1 MSLLSPVLD
10 QRTHPNL
17 PSVQATLNYLLPMA
31 EKPVNYTY
39 DPPEGIPR
47 NSGTSVGYTVPIYNA
62 REIAADLSVDR
73 EGFALLDQHTA
84 VQDFYDDDEVRRV
97 YYPEAEQ
104 WLKAVTGATRVVIF
118 DHVVRN
124 AQRARTRVAK
134 LSQPG
139 LNDIKEPARRVHNDF
154 TANSGY
160 TRGRLVLNQIGE
172 KDPEALLRQRFSIIN
187 IWRAIANPIQE
198 SPLALSDARSIA
210 PTDWVASDLVYRD
223 RVGETYSITYNP
235 SHQWFYF
242 PKMHRDEA
250 LLIKCFDSD
259 ETGLARFSAHTA
271 FDDPTSPTDA
281 PPRESI
287 ELRTLVFY
295 ES

>member
-10 QRTHPNL
+10 PLTRPNL

-39 DPPEGIPR
+39 DPPEGFSR
-47 NSGTSVGYTVPIYNA
+47 NSGTSVGYEVPIYNA
-62 REIAADLSVDR
+62 RSIAADLSVDR

-104 WLKAVTGATRVVIF
+104 WLKKVTGATRVVVF

-124 AQRARTRVAK
+124 AQR
-134 LSQPG
+134 SGQ
-139 LNDIKEPARRVHNDF
+139 NDIREPARRVHNDF

-160 TRGRLVLNQIGE
+160 TRGRRVLGEIGE
-172 KDPEALLRQRFSIIN
+172 NDPDALLRQRFSIIN

-210 PTDWVASDLVYRD
+210 PGDWVASDLVYRD

-242 PKMHRDEA
+242 PQMHRDEA

-259 ETGLARFSAHTA
+259 ESGLARFSAHTS
-271 FDDPTSPTDA
+271 FDDPTSPADA

-287 ELRTLVFY
+287 ELRIFVFY
-295 ES
+295 EA

>member
-10 QRTHPNL
+10 PLTRPNL
-17 PSVQATLNYLLPMA
+17 PSVQATLHYLLPMP

-39 DPPEGIPR
+39 DPPEGVPR
-47 NSGTSVGYTVPIYNA
+47 NSGTSVPYEVPIYNA
-62 REIAADLSVDR
+62 RSIAADLSVDR

-84 VQDFYDDDEVRRV
+84 VKDFYDDEEVRRV

-104 WLKAVTGATRVVIF
+104 WLKEVTGAARVVIF

-124 AQRARTRVAK
+124 AQR
-134 LSQPG
+134 SQPG
-139 LNDIKEPARRVHNDF
+139 QNDIREPARRIHNDF

-160 TRGRLVLNQIGE
+160 TRARLVLNQIGE

-187 IWRAIANPIQE
+187 IWRAITNPIQE
-198 SPLALSDARSIA
+198 SPLALSDARTIA

-242 PKMHRDEA
+242 PQMHRDEA

-259 ETGLARFSAHTA
+259 ETDIARFSAHTS
-271 FDDPTSPTDA
+271 FDDPTSPVNA

-287 ELRTLVFY
+287 ELRTFVFY
-295 ES
+295 DA

>member
-10 QRTHPNL
+10 PITRPNL
-17 PSVQATLNYLLPMA
+17 PSVQALLYYLLPTA

-39 DPPEGIPR
+39 DPPEGVPR
-47 NSGTSVGYTVPIYNA
+47 NSGTSVAYEVPIYNA
-62 REIAADLSVDR
+62 RSIAADLSVDR

-84 VQDFYDDDEVRRV
+84 VKDFYDDDEVRRV

-104 WLKAVTGATRVVIF
+104 WLKEVTGAARVIVF

-124 AQRARTRVAK
+124 AQR
-134 LSQPG
+134 SQPG
-139 LNDIKEPARRVHNDF
+139 QNNIREPARRVHNDF

-242 PKMHRDEA
+242 PQMHRNEA

-259 ETGLARFSAHTA
+259 ETGIARFSAHTS
-271 FDDPTSPTDA
+271 FDDPTSPTNA

-287 ELRTLVFY
+287 ELRTFVFY
-295 ES
+295 DA